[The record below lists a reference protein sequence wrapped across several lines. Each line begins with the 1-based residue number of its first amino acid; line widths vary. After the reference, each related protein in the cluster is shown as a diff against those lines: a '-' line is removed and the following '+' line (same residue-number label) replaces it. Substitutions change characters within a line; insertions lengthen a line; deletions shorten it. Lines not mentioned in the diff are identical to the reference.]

1 MKVQKLAEKLGI
13 PPEPVIE
20 AGKSLGLPLV
30 DGTSE
35 VPDEKEAEVIRRMA
49 EQAVDRALTGPRLG
63 KWDIA
68 GGSDTSGSLP

>member
-1 MKVQKLAEKLGI
+1 MNVLELAEQLGT

-30 DGTSE
+30 DGTSD
-35 VPDEKEAEVIRRMA
+35 VPDEREDEVIRRMA
-49 EQAVDRALTGPRLG
+49 EQAVDRAVTGPGFG

-68 GGSDTSGSLP
+68 VGGVGGRR

>member
-1 MKVQKLAEKLGI
+1 MNVLELAETLGT

-30 DGTSE
+30 DGTSD
-35 VPDEKEAEVIRRMA
+35 VPDEREDEVIRRMA

-63 KWDIA
+63 KWDVA
-68 GGSDTSGSLP
+68 VGSDTSDSLP